1 MAATSD
7 EYTIAVL
14 GDLHLDPRDLDHSLL
29 GLSKKAKRQRLR
41 PAGSPDPTLTPILT
55 LILTFALAL
64 TASLSKSTARSA
76 LAFMAIPAC
85 FPHRFLGRDHF
96 KEIFAATDTNKF
108 VVSLGD
114 LGESKDCTGSGSLF
128 AGTTECFKL
137 APRHVETKATAAG
150 QH

>member
-1 MAATSD
+1 MAGH
-7 EYTIAVL
+7 
-14 GDLHLDPRDLDHSLL
+14 GDT
-29 GLSKKAKRQRLR
+29 GL
-41 PAGSPDPTLTPILT
+41 
-55 LILTFALAL
+55 
-64 TASLSKSTARSA
+64 
-76 LAFMAIPAC
+76 C
-85 FPHRFLGRDHF
+85 FRHRFLGRDHF

-137 APRHVETKATAAG
+137 APRHVETKANAAG